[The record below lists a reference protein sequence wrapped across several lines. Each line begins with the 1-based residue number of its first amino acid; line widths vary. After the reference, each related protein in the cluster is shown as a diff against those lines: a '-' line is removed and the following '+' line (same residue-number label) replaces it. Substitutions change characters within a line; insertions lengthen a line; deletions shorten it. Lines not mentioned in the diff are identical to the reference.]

1 MTSSP
6 KNCINL
12 LSSVQAPAS
21 GWGKPSDDATS
32 ISPVLREVVAET
44 ITNLLCKFELVEI
57 S

>member
-1 MTSSP
+1 MTSST

-12 LSSVQAPAS
+12 FSSVQAPAS

-57 S
+57 L